1 MIMVYILGYGF
12 IALVVIYG
20 LYELITS
27 AVKKGVREGIKE
39 YEKEKQ
45 IKEKKEAAKAAEAKK
60 EREHG
65 TEVK

>member
-1 MIMVYILGYGF
+1 MIMILTFCFFGAF
-12 IALVVIYG
+12 VLYG
-20 LYELITS
+20 LYEMMTM
-27 AVKKGVREGIKE
+27 AVKNGIKE

-45 IKEKKEAAKAAEAKK
+45 IKAKKEAAKAAEAKK

>member
-1 MIMVYILGYGF
+1 MDQLLKLIEQNAKLTTDQLSALLGKTEEE
-12 IALVVIYG
+12 IN
-20 LYELITS
+20 S
-27 AVKKGVREGIKE
+27 AIKE

-45 IKEKKEAAKAAEAKK
+45 IKAKKEAAKAAEAKK

>member
-1 MIMVYILGYGF
+1 MIMVYILTFCFFGAF
-12 IALVVIYG
+12 VLYG
-20 LYELITS
+20 LYEMMTM
-27 AVKKGVREGIKE
+27 AVKNGIKE